1 MPCTVACDK
10 ISIDGVIRSA
20 SIEILDDYGD
30 DLERILDYMEL
41 TRELERDK
49 LFVLVNLRSFYRDE
63 EIAPFFRSI
72 LDHSL
77 SVLLVDSVS
86 KALLP
91 LPEKFHGLTNT
102 ELRYRQRYVDL
113 FMNPEVK
120 DVFLKRSRILS
131 EIRAYLDGKSYQE
144 IADKL
149 GRHVKSIDNALQRV
163 KRKMEKFLEEA
174 KSQDD

>member
-10 ISIDGVIRSA
+10 ISIGGVIRSA
-20 SIEILDDYGD
+20 GIEILDDYGD

-91 LPEKFHGLTNT
+91 LEKRVT
-102 ELRYRQRYVDL
+102 VD
-113 FMNPEVK
+113 
-120 DVFLKRSRILS
+120 
-131 EIRAYLDGKSYQE
+131 
-144 IADKL
+144 ADL
-149 GRHVKSIDNALQRV
+149 C
-163 KRKMEKFLEEA
+163 EF
-174 KSQDD
+174 